1 MECNKLCKK
10 NDNNCKYCQE
20 KYIVSNLF
28 YKAKRPAANSFV
40 KGYLIQNKE
49 GRIEGILNSANNF
62 AELAF
67 IEDNTLKVIKDEI
80 VPIYDHCL
88 KVGEYDP
95 SKILEEIYYM

>member
-10 NDNNCKYCQE
+10 NDNTCKYCQG

-49 GRIEGILNSANNF
+49 GRIEGILNSSNNF
-62 AELAF
+62 EELAF
-67 IEDNTLKVIKDEI
+67 IEDSTLEVIKDEI
-80 VPIYDHCL
+80 VPIYDHCF
-88 KVGEYDP
+88 KIGEYDP
-95 SKILEEIYYM
+95 SKILEK